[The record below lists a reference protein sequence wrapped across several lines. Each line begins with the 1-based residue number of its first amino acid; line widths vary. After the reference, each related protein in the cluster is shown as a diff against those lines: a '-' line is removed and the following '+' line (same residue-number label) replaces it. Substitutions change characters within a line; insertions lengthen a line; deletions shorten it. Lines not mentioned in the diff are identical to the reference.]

1 MALGVGRAQAG
12 RGALVSGMAVSLVGD
27 MGGPPA
33 GDRGEEPVWA
43 ALAVCVAPVVW
54 AGVAAGD
61 GIPAGGCA
69 DTCRRLGECNGYTW
83 RSPA

>member
-1 MALGVGRAQAG
+1 M
-12 RGALVSGMAVSLVGD
+12 SGMVVSLVGD
-27 MGGPPA
+27 MGGSPA
-33 GDRGEEPVWA
+33 GGRGEEPVWA

-54 AGVAAGD
+54 AGAAAGD

-69 DTCRRLGECNGYTW
+69 DTCRRPGECNGYTW